1 MKTDLARRSLHRVS
15 SHALIALATPLVA
28 VLIGGCASQE
38 KLAPPVEHRSPWA
51 GERTWAVVPLA
62 NESGV
67 SAVDTLGISDDFV
80 AEVEAVEGLRCIPL
94 NRSITGLRS
103 LGLAQIRSDAEA
115 RALLRVLQVDGL
127 VVGSITAY
135 DPYKPM
141 TLGIAAQVYTVD
153 TPAPTATDVG
163 ELTMA
168 VRERGN
174 ADRSRTGPA
183 AQASRVY
190 DARNHDVL
198 ERIGRYAAGRHDPKS
213 GLRESLYV
221 NSMDAYG
228 RFVAFE
234 VVGSLVG
241 GLQPPEAVAV
251 EPAAPR

>member
-1 MKTDLARRSLHRVS
+1 
-15 SHALIALATPLVA
+15 
-28 VLIGGCASQE
+28 
-38 KLAPPVEHRSPWA
+38 
-51 GERTWAVVPLA
+51 
-62 NESGV
+62 
-67 SAVDTLGISDDFV
+67 
-80 AEVEAVEGLRCIPL
+80 
-94 NRSITGLRS
+94 
-103 LGLAQIRSDAEA
+103 
-115 RALLRVLQVDGL
+115 
-127 VVGSITAY
+127 
-135 DPYKPM
+135 M